1 MHGGRGRTRPFKT
14 NDGFRGW
21 KQLAKDDAAKSF
33 GKCVVQCLCSDVG
46 YVGESDQ
53 CVRMHVNGGN
63 VAFGKEKLRVGMA
76 WLVDMDSGGGSPDLA
91 ELLLLVHGQLC
102 VLGHLAGAKAS
113 DGE

>member
-1 MHGGRGRTRPFKT
+1 MVHGGRGRTRPFKT

-91 ELLLLVHGQLC
+91 ELLLLVHGWFQLC
-102 VLGHLAGAKAS
+102 GHLDRARQGCF
-113 DGE
+113 

>member
-1 MHGGRGRTRPFKT
+1 M
-14 NDGFRGW
+14 
-21 KQLAKDDAAKSF
+21 AKDDAAKSF

-76 WLVDMDSGGGSPDLA
+76 WLVEMDSGGGSPDLA
-91 ELLLLVHGQLC
+91 ELLLLVHGWFQLRVWVTC
-102 VLGHLAGAKAS
+102 WQGQFSSSRWCSKIYS
-113 DGE
+113 EIMQNN